1 MRRNIKHTL
10 NFSTRDKLS
19 TKELQLLSNENI
31 LLQILYLDFSM
42 KINVYNII
50 FVINN
55 IIYIWFHGS
64 VIHEI
69 HRFFFL

>member
-31 LLQILYLDFSM
+31 PLQILYLDFSM

-55 IIYIWFHGS
+55 IIYI
-64 VIHEI
+64 
-69 HRFFFL
+69 